1 MCKVTRCVED
11 SCRWLLIGGEEP
23 TYYYLCQKGYDDYCG
38 EPESDYRTE
47 NGIDY

>member
-1 MCKVTRCVED
+1 MCTPTKCIED